1 MPLVDNHIQQ
11 LIINPVESLS
21 LELKDWI
28 DPNTKEGQSK
38 IVKALIAMR
47 NNNGGYLLI
56 GFNDADGSP
65 NPNGPDNVSEL
76 FHVDIIQGLISRF
89 SSEAFEISVHYP
101 VLDDNTFVVVEAPSG
116 VKSPVATKSGLQEGD
131 RHFIRAHKVIIR
143 SLSSNNTPS
152 TTEAKWS
159 DWPSIVEKCFDNR
172 EADVGRFL
180 RRHLTSLSG
189 EHLSE
194 LIQTLRGIETPEEN
208 NDTPADFIEES
219 YGRFQTVVGERNLT
233 LPAFGSYEVA
243 AVVTGE
249 INEHTTNVNFL
260 NLLASS
266 NPRYT
271 GWPVWC
277 DSRSFTDD
285 SARPFVFDGYW
296 EALIVSLDRGFGDHI
311 DYWRLSPD
319 GKFYLHRALQDD
331 VGGGDRAPAAGTV
344 LDFALM
350 ILRIAECVVVAIE
363 FAKSLG
369 ASETSNVSFSFRWKG
384 LQGRSLSSWANPNR
398 MLSWSPVAHQDTLT
412 TNITVPV
419 DTAISAYSGYIHQVI
434 TPLFQVFSGF
444 EINESVTEEL
454 VRRLV
459 ERRL

>member
-249 INEHTTNVNFL
+249 INEHTTNGNFL

-444 EINESVTEEL
+444 EINESVTEDL

>member
-1 MPLVDNHIQQ
+1 MSLDEKQIQQ
-11 LIINPVESLS
+11 LIFNPVESLS

-28 DPNTKEGQSK
+28 YPNTNEGKSK

-65 NPNGPDNVSEL
+65 NPEGPDNVSEL

-101 VLDDNTFVVVEAPSG
+101 IIDGNMYVIIESPSG
-116 VKSPVATKSGLQEGD
+116 VKSPVATKSGIQEGE

-152 TTEAKWS
+152 TTEAKCS
-159 DWPSIVEKCFDNR
+159 DWPSTVEKCFDNR

-180 RRHLTSLSG
+180 RRHLTSLTG

-194 LIQTLRGIETPEEN
+194 LMQAFNGISNPIEI
-208 NDTPADFIEES
+208 NDNPIALLDES
-219 YGRFQTVVGERNLT
+219 YERFQSIISERNLT
-233 LPAFGSYEVA
+233 LPTFGSYEVSA
-243 AVVTGE
+243 IVSGE
-249 INEHTTNVNFL
+249 LNEHTTNTDFL

-277 DSRSFTDD
+277 DSRSFTDT
-285 SARPFVFDGYW
+285 STRPFVFEGYW
-296 EALIVSLDRGFGDHI
+296 EALIVSLERDFGDHL
-311 DYWRLSPD
+311 DYWRLSPE
-319 GKFYLHRALQDD
+319 GRFYLHRALQDD
-331 VGGGDRAPAAGTV
+331 IGGGDRTPEPGTV

-369 ASETSNVSFSFRWKG
+369 ATESSNVDFSFRWQG
-384 LQGRSLSSWANPNR
+384 LQGRALNSWANPNR
-398 MLSWSPVAHQDTLT
+398 MLSWSPVAHQDTFI
-412 TNITVPV
+412 TNITIPV
-419 DTAISAYSGYIHQVI
+419 DTAISAYSGYIHQII

-444 EINESVTEEL
+444 EINESVTEDL

>member
-1 MPLVDNHIQQ
+1 MPLDVNQVQQ
-11 LIINPVESLS
+11 LVVNPVESLS

-28 DPNTKEGQSK
+28 CPNTDEGKSK

-65 NPNGPDNVSEL
+65 NPEGPNNVNEL
-76 FHVDIIQGLISRF
+76 FHVDAIQGLISRF

-101 VLDDNTFVVVEAPSG
+101 VIDGNTYVIIEAPSG

-159 DWPSIVEKCFDNR
+159 DWSSIVEKCFDNR

-180 RRHLTSLSG
+180 RRHLTSLTG

-194 LIQTLRGIETPEEN
+194 LMQTFSGLTTPVEN
-208 NDTPADFIEES
+208 NDTPLVLLDES
-219 YGRFQTVVGERNLT
+219 FERFQSLVSERNLT
-233 LPAFGSYEVA
+233 LPTFGSYEVSA
-243 AVVTGE
+243 IVSGDL
-249 INEHTTNVNFL
+249 NEHTTNASFL

-277 DSRSFTDD
+277 DSRSFTDI
-285 SARPFVFDGYW
+285 STRPFVYDGYW
-296 EALIVSLDRGFGDHI
+296 EALIVSLESGFGDHL
-311 DYWRLSPD
+311 DYWRVSPD
-319 GKFYLHRALQDD
+319 GRFYLHRALQDD
-331 VGGGDRAPAAGTV
+331 IGGGDRTPEPGTV

-369 ASETSNVSFSFRWKG
+369 AAESSNVDFSFRWKG
-384 LQGRSLSSWANPNR
+384 LQGRALSSWANPNR
-398 MLSWSPVAHQDTLT
+398 MLSWSPVAHQDILT
-412 TNITVPV
+412 TSINIPV
-419 DTAISAYSGYIHQVI
+419 DTAISAYSGYIHQII

-444 EINESVTEEL
+444 EIDESVTEDL